1 MERLVSRNLSPTVE
15 DQQKL
20 WGFIYLFRQR
30 FAFWTLVSSCT
41 FKLFVYY
48 LSFPSFKTL
57 WWQINLRD
65 NLAIVTPSEGGS
77 ITVSHA
83 GIKLQQGPWTLLL
96 KHLPY
101 RKELQNLSYV
111 HMALNQF
118 SAGWKF
124 VFLVDLFT
132 RNHLSCSKIQSSM
145 WTVQKSVWS
154 NFSASWKVFFIAMW
168 T

>member
-20 WGFIYLFRQR
+20 WGFIYLFRHR
-30 FAFWTLVSSCT
+30 FASWTLVSSCT

-57 WWQINLRD
+57 WWLINLRD

-111 HMALNQF
+111 HMALNRIF
-118 SAGWKF
+118 SW
-124 VFLVDLFT
+124 L
-132 RNHLSCSKIQSSM
+132 KICFFS
-145 WTVQKSVWS
+145 WSVH
-154 NFSASWKVFFIAMW
+154 AEPP
-168 T
+168 